1 MAMSSVVI
9 AIPHA
14 ATALPPEV
22 RQGYQSHVT
31 PVFLRSQSDV
41 DTDVVYALPN
51 VRTVR
56 YGWSRFL
63 ADPNRGEQQE
73 NEGGVVPQFDFDGA
87 PIYRP
92 GSVPDG
98 AEQRRRIHLYHRP
111 YHERVAREVDDPRTT
126 FFIDAH
132 SMAAT
137 APRRSPDFGRERPD
151 AVISN
156 RGDFLGLVMD
166 DNQTASDPNRGGGD
180 LSCPAELVQELSDR
194 LVFWLGRFPVPSPRR
209 GRQPTTEVRINDPF
223 PGGHGVRT
231 HARPDGGIPGIQ
243 LELNQGLWVDSET
256 WERIP
261 GRMDWIKRVMTR
273 WIEDVV
279 QLRARWELDP
289 MTTTLEHAAV
299 DVPSAISGR

>member
-1 MAMSSVVI
+1 MSSVVI

-14 ATALPPEV
+14 ATAIPPEL
-22 RQGYQSHVT
+22 REGYLPRVT
-31 PVFLRSQSDV
+31 PRFLRSQSDV
-41 DTDVVYALPN
+41 DTDVVYALRN

-73 NEGGVVPQFDFDGA
+73 NEGGVVPHFDFDGES
-87 PIYRP
+87 IYRP
-92 GSVPDG
+92 GRVPDG
-98 AEQRRRIHLYHRP
+98 AEQWRRVLKYHRP
-111 YHERVAREVDDPRTT
+111 YHDRVAREVDDPRTQ

-132 SMAAT
+132 SMAQT
-137 APRRSPDFGRERPD
+137 PPRRSPAFGRERPD

-156 RGDFLGLVMD
+156 RGDFLGLVMEN
-166 DNQTASDPNRGGGD
+166 NQTASDPTRGGGD
-180 LSCPAELVQELSDR
+180 LSCPAELVQELCDR
-194 LVFWLGRFPVPSPRR
+194 LAFWLGRFPVPTPGK

-243 LELNQGLWVDSET
+243 LELNQGLWVDQET

-261 GRMDWIKRVMTR
+261 GRMDWIKRVMTC
-273 WIEDVV
+273 WVEDVIT
-279 QLRARWELDP
+279 LRAGWELDP
-289 MTTTLEHAAV
+289 LTTTLEHAAV
-299 DVPSAISGR
+299 DVPSAVTGR

>member
-14 ATALPPEV
+14 STALPREV
-22 RQGYQSHVT
+22 RADYLPHVT
-31 PVFLRSQSDV
+31 PRFLRSQSDV

-56 YGWSRFL
+56 FAWSRFL
-63 ADPNRGEQQE
+63 TDPNRGELQE
-73 NEGGVVPQFDFDGA
+73 NEGGVVPQFDFDGE

-92 GSVPDG
+92 DALPDG
-98 AEQRRRIHLYHRP
+98 EEQWRRVLRYHRP
-111 YHERVAREVDDPRTT
+111 YHARVARAVDDPRTQ

-137 APRRSPDFGRERPD
+137 PPRRSPDFGRDRPD

-156 RGDFLGLVMD
+156 RGDFLGLGLD
-166 DNQTASDPNRGGGD
+166 DNLAASDPTRGGGD
-180 LSCPAELVQELSDR
+180 LSCPAELVQELAAR
-194 LVFWLGRFPVPSPRR
+194 LAFWLGRFPVPRPGM
-209 GRQPTTEVRINDPF
+209 GRMPTAEVRINDPF

-231 HARPDGGIPGIQ
+231 HARPNGGIPGIQ

-261 GRMDWIKRVMTR
+261 GRVDWIKRVMTR
-273 WIEDVV
+273 WIDDVV
-279 QLRARWELDP
+279 RLRAKWELDP

-299 DVPSAISGR
+299 EIPGPLRSI